1 MTDIEILE
9 RANDYVGIHYVNGVE
24 DAYIS
29 PCLLKA
35 IKNGIAALRE
45 QEERENQ
52 NPLTLEE
59 LKLHLS
65 KRHPHEIEP
74 LYIVFDP
81 PMPVDYAPR
90 WRDAYNL
97 SSLVAHDAE
106 NYGKRWKAY
115 RSKPK
120 EGS

>member
-9 RANDYVGIHYVNGVE
+9 RANDYVGIHYANGVE

-45 QEERENQ
+45 QEERENPK
-52 NPLTLEE
+52 PLTLDE
-59 LKLHLS
+59 L
-65 KRHPHEIEP
+65 RQMDGQPV
-74 LYIVFDP
+74 YIVDLCQHGGFTTGWTVFSSHDICGFQIKSSNK
-81 PMPVDYAPR
+81 MLSAYGYGER
-90 WRDAYNL
+90 WL
-97 SSLVAHDAE
+97 
-106 NYGKRWKAY
+106 AY

-120 EGS
+120 E